1 MVKARN
7 MGLDKYERIL
17 VVIGEGNELPVNW
30 TMVMTGNAH
39 HYDFGDSAGNI
50 WLSQTKCGD
59 QSYFSVYVTLLT
71 SICRTRNE
79 SGTGILPY
87 GGQDTS

>member
-1 MVKARN
+1 
-7 MGLDKYERIL
+7 MGTDQYDRIL

-50 WLSQTKCGD
+50 LIREIQQLAKSAKQRLWRATNPVG
-59 QSYFSVYVTLLT
+59 
-71 SICRTRNE
+71 
-79 SGTGILPY
+79 PY
-87 GGQDTS
+87 L